1 VEDARSAVKSVLVVD
16 DDPAFLEMVSSILV
30 QGGYSVKTAA
40 SGPEALETVRQDQ
53 PGVILLDLALPGTAG
68 ADFARELRRQGL
80 GIPIIAMSGVPGAS
94 EWVAELNVHAY
105 LAKPFDV
112 SALLSVVNRVGWS
125 AESARDQAR
134 VLREWLGA
142 IADFS
147 EDAMIGVS
155 PGGAITGWNQG
166 AEQVYGYSAAEAIG
180 QSIYLIVPPGRFG
193 EMAGLGERVRR
204 GERIPPYETIRRHR
218 DGRNLVMSLSV
229 TPIRDTTG
237 RVIGSVTIGRDITAR
252 VHADQDRQA
261 LLMREKEARAEA
273 DALYDAAKQM
283 TSSLDL
289 SVTLSSIL
297 DSVVQ
302 LTESH
307 TTGIALLD
315 QGHGTLEYA
324 AASGP
329 GAHRVKGV
337 TVPYGQ
343 GVSGRAA
350 ATQTLINVPNVAEER
365 RWAIGIWVHDDLI
378 HSALYVPL
386 VAGGETIGVLGV
398 WSTEPSHFTA
408 RHEHLVSRLAEQ
420 AAVAI
425 KNRQEIAR
433 RQQVEAELAASQA
446 RLYGLFHHSQ
456 DAILFLDDTAR
467 YVDANPAACAMSGY
481 SREELLALP
490 PGGLTARDNFASIQ
504 ERWRRLI
511 ETGDQRGEYELE
523 RKDGTTVIA
532 DYSSVANVLPGL
544 HLSILRDVTER
555 KRFELQRQ
563 EAHKMESIGRLA
575 GGVAH
580 DFNNLLTVIAGYG
593 ELLAGRLPANSPDH
607 DAVEQIRRAADSAA
621 TLTSQLLAF
630 SRRQVIAPTEIDLND
645 IVERTSRMLRRIV
658 GEDINL
664 VLSLAPRL
672 GVIKADPGQME
683 QVLINLAANA
693 RDAMPTG
700 GRFAIVT
707 ASVDLAE
714 DDTQRS
720 PSALAGPYVH
730 LSVADTGH
738 GMDLATRTRIFEP
751 FFTTKDVGKGTGLG
765 LAAVYGIVTQTGGW
779 IEVESAIGAGTTFQI
794 YLPQA
799 ALPVSSEPRETTLRH
814 LPTGTETILLVEDE
828 EQLRLMAQHI
838 LHRCGYTVLAVSG
851 GASARELVASY
862 AGPIHLLLTDVV
874 MPGPSGRQIAQELA
888 LVRPGVRILYTSGYT
903 DDAVVRHG
911 VTDATVAFLQ
921 KPFTPST
928 LTTKV
933 RQVLDAPET

>member
-16 DDPAFLEMVSSILV
+16 DDPSVLEMVSSILV

-40 SGPEALETVRQDQ
+40 SGPEALETVRHDQ
-53 PGVILLDLALPGTAG
+53 PGVILLDLVLPGRAG

-80 GIPIIAMSGVPGAS
+80 GIPIIAMSGVPDAS

-105 LAKPFDV
+105 LAKPFDM
-112 SALLSVVNRVGWS
+112 SDLLSVVNRVGWS
-125 AESARDQAR
+125 PESARDQAR
-134 VLREWLGA
+134 VLQEWLGA

-147 EDAMIGVS
+147 EDALIGVS
-155 PGGAITGWNQG
+155 PEGAITGWNLG
-166 AEQVYGYSAAEAIG
+166 AEQVYGYSTAEAIG
-180 QSIYLIVPPGRFG
+180 QSIYLIVPPSRFG

-218 DGRNLVMSLSV
+218 DGRDLVMSLSV
-229 TPIRDTTG
+229 TPIRDATG
-237 RVIGSVTIGRDITAR
+237 RVIGSITIGRDVTAR
-252 VHADQDRQA
+252 VYADQERQA
-261 LLMREKEARAEA
+261 LLGREKEARAEA

-283 TSSLDL
+283 TGSLDL

-307 TTGIALLD
+307 TTGIALFD
-315 QGHGTLEYA
+315 RSRGTLEYA

-329 GAHRVKGV
+329 GADRVKGV
-337 TVPYGQ
+337 VVPYGE
-343 GVSGRAA
+343 GISGRAA
-350 ATQTLINVPNVAEER
+350 ATQTLINVPNVAEEQ
-365 RWAIGIWVHDDLI
+365 RWAFGIWVHDGLI
-378 HSALYVPL
+378 HSAMYVPL

-398 WSTEPSHFTA
+398 WSTELSHFTA

-425 KNRQEIAR
+425 KNGQEIAR

-456 DAILFLDDTAR
+456 DAILFLDDNAR

-490 PGGLTARDNFASIQ
+490 PDGLTARDSLESLQ
-504 ERWRRLI
+504 ERWHRLI
-511 ETGDQRGEYELE
+511 ETGDQRGEFELV
-523 RKDGTTVIA
+523 RKNGTTVIA
-532 DYSSVANVLPGL
+532 DYSSVANILPGL

-555 KRFELQRQ
+555 RRFELQRQ

-580 DFNNLLTVIAGYG
+580 DFNNMLTVIAGYG
-593 ELLAGRLPANSPDH
+593 ELLAARLPANSPDH
-607 DAVEQIRRAADSAA
+607 DAVEQIRRAADSAT

-630 SRRQVIAPTEIDLND
+630 SRRQVIAPKEIDLNA

-664 VLSLAPRL
+664 VLSLVPRP
-672 GVIKADPGQME
+672 GVVTADPGQIE

-700 GRFAIVT
+700 GRFAIAT
-707 ASVDLAE
+707 ANVDLAE
-714 DDTQRS
+714 DDPQRS
-720 PSALAGPYVH
+720 PSALAGPYVR
-730 LSVADTGH
+730 LSVTDTGH

-779 IEVESAIGAGTTFQI
+779 IEVESAVGAGTTFQI

-799 ALPVSSEPRETTLRH
+799 ALPVSSEPPETALRH
-814 LPTGTETILLVEDE
+814 LPTGTETILLIEDE
-828 EQLRLMAQHI
+828 DQVRLMAQHI
-838 LHRCGYTVLAVSG
+838 LHMCGYTVLAVSG
-851 GASARELVASY
+851 GASVAELVASY

-874 MPGPSGRQIAQELA
+874 MSGLSGRQIAQELA
-888 LVRPGVRILYTSGYT
+888 VIRPDVRILYTSGYT

-928 LTTKV
+928 LATKV
-933 RQVLDAPET
+933 RQVLDAPGT